1 MGEYSCACVFL
12 ADSIISQGERKGWFP
27 KRNKAKRQ
35 YHFSVAAPL
44 WHPPSWEDSLAL
56 HWTFPTVPTDTQNI
70 SCKMHSGNSDGRDT
84 ALLTQT
90 TLHPSSTGS
99 QLSYFLVGF
108 STSLLLRPH
117 FSWNEGE
124 DPTIPAAALEPPD
137 SLSPSPRSS
146 LQIRQCQKH
155 RLLKTTSLCPYLAT
169 LITPRIP
176 SSTLNASW
184 GHSLAHV

>member
-44 WHPPSWEDSLAL
+44 WHPPSWEDSLVL

-137 SLSPSPRSS
+137 SLSLPVPAAPSRFVSAKNTGCWKLQVCVPTWQPS
-146 LQIRQCQKH
+146 LPQESPPV
-155 RLLKTTSLCPYLAT
+155 L
-169 LITPRIP
+169 
-176 SSTLNASW
+176 
-184 GHSLAHV
+184 